1 MSFREDGVGQAEVER
16 RIKKPGTDVK
26 SHDDLDRVGVTSL
39 DRANQP
45 WVQRYAM
52 DERRIKNSRIL
63 GLLRKIMNIQIGW
76 SKTKMKH
83 IVQ

>member
-1 MSFREDGVGQAEVER
+1 MIER
-16 RIKKPGTDVK
+16 RIKKPGTAVK
-26 SHDDLDRVGVTSL
+26 NHEYPANVAFRFYTFRL